1 MAAYVR
7 RAYSSFLTHVIDIP
21 PRLLSLLFLSLL
33 ACIPVIVSPTALSIY
48 FLGVLITANIMAI
61 FASSWDLLVGRAGQ
75 ISLGHALF
83 FGIGAYAS
91 ALVLRYAGL
100 PLWVTIP
107 IGVLVGTL
115 AAVPVGFPCL
125 RVKGPYLA
133 LVTMALPL
141 IATGILYYYRDY
153 TGGEQ
158 GLPVPRFFPFIQNL
172 YHQRVAEY
180 YLTLLA
186 LLISAIIIYK
196 IVNSKTGI
204 IFVSILDDEVG
215 AKACGINVT
224 KYKLL
229 AFAISALFA
238 SLAGSLQAPLI
249 YLASPASFSL
259 NLSFYAIIITIFGG
273 IGTIYGAIAASYIIY
288 FLDQYILTIPQLEI
302 LGTKILPLPTVWHP
316 LIFIVVVIIFVV
328 KWPRGIARFVV
339 EDGLTELSKE
349 REIEERGKHIWK
361 KYKKKKQEATESTA
375 EG

>member
-1 MAAYVR
+1 MAATYVK

-21 PRLLSLLFLSLL
+21 PRLLSLLFLLL
-33 ACIPVIVSPTALSIY
+33 LVCTPVILSPTALSIY
-48 FLGVLITANIMAI
+48 FLGVLITANIMAL
-61 FASSWDLLVGRAGQ
+61 FAASWDLLVGRAGQ
-75 ISLGHALF
+75 ISLGHAIF
-83 FGIGAYAS
+83 FGIGAYTS
-91 ALVLRYAGL
+91 ALLLRYVGL

-115 AAVPVGFPCL
+115 VAVPIGFPCL

-141 IATGILYYYRDY
+141 IATGILYYFREY

-158 GLPVPRFFPFIQNL
+158 GLPVPRFFPFIENL
-172 YHQRVAEY
+172 YQQRVAEY

-186 LLISAIIIYK
+186 LLISSIILYK
-196 IVNSKTGI
+196 IANSKTGI
-204 IFVSILDDEVG
+204 ILVSVLDDEIG
-215 AKACGINVT
+215 SKACGINVT

-238 SLAGSLQAPLI
+238 SLAGSLQAPVI
-249 YLASPASFSL
+249 YLASPAAFSL

-288 FLDQYILTIPQLEI
+288 FLDQYVLTMVV
-302 LGTKILPLPTVWHP
+302 KVPTEWHP
-316 LIFIVVVIIFVV
+316 LIFISVVIIFVV

-339 EDGLTELSKE
+339 EDGLKELSKE
-349 REIEERGKHIWK
+349 REIEERGRRIWK
-361 KYKKKKQEATESTA
+361 KYKKKKDGKKKSSE
-375 EG
+375 